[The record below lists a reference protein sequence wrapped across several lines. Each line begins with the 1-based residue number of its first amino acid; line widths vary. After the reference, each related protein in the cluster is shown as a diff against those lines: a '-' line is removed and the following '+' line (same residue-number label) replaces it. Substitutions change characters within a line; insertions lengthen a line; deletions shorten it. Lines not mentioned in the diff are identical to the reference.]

1 MRVSGSQAGPS
12 RRDPG
17 LTATQPGGGD
27 AGSRMYL
34 EQKDRLVRKGN
45 CVCTPA
51 VASGGVQSPSGAPQD
66 GARSEKEEVDVQ
78 ERIL

>member
-1 MRVSGSQAGPS
+1 M
-12 RRDPG
+12 
-17 LTATQPGGGD
+17 
-27 AGSRMYL
+27 
-34 EQKDRLVRKGN
+34 EQKDQLVRKGN

-78 ERIL
+78 ERIP